1 MNGVEMRQQLSLME
15 ISGVCSLMVKGE
27 AIISEAFGCADRSR
41 GIRNTVETRFGTAS
55 IAKGFT
61 AVALLQLVER
71 GVLALTSRVTAILP
85 GYFPK
90 MDSDVTVLHLL
101 THTSGFEDYC
111 DEEQDTAYDAS
122 WNRVL
127 TEPKA
132 YLPLLAEKGMES
144 VPGTKFKYNNGGFAI
159 LSLIIEAVCGSGFH
173 DYVREHV
180 LKPAGMNESG
190 YYRLDS
196 LPPNTAIG
204 YTADERGQAITNL
217 GLVPIIGGGDGGIYT
232 TVADL
237 DRFWRALSQGILLS
251 PATVQAAWTP
261 QVYSGNGQLH
271 YGLGFW
277 VVAAG
282 DIAGHVFLM
291 GGDRGV
297 SCRSVYYPERQA
309 TIGVLL
315 NHEASARPAYKLL
328 EECLLNS

>member
-1 MNGVEMRQQLSLME
+1 MDQEEVRQRLSLME
-15 ISGVCSLMVKGE
+15 ISGVCSLRVKGG
-27 AIISEAFGCADRSR
+27 AIISEAFGFADRPR
-41 GIRNTVETRFGTAS
+41 GIRNSVETRFGTAS

-61 AVALLQLVER
+61 AVAILQLVER
-71 GVLALTSRVTAILP
+71 GMIALTSRVAAILP
-85 GYFPK
+85 GYFPR
-90 MDSDVTVLHLL
+90 MDSDVTILHLL

-122 WNRVL
+122 WNLVL

-132 YLPLLAEKGMES
+132 YLPLLVDKGMEYA
-144 VPGTKFKYNNGGFAI
+144 PGARFKYNNGAFVV
-159 LSLIIEAVCGSGFH
+159 LSLIIEAVFGSGFH

-204 YTADERGQAITNL
+204 YTANERGQTISNL

-237 DRFWRALSQGILLS
+237 DRFWRALSRGILLS
-251 PATVQAAWTP
+251 PATVSAVWTP

-277 VVAAG
+277 VMDSG
-282 DIAGHVFLM
+282 DSARHIFLM

-297 SCRSVYYPERQA
+297 SCRSLYYPERQA